1 MRDMTQ
7 VYPGRAGAT
16 VPTAPAGLVELVGEC
31 LTQPPEAERPVI
43 VLLGPRGSGA
53 SDAHGA
59 LMARF
64 GTDQAPFAYLNF
76 GSEQPL
82 RPRYA
87 LGLIARQL
95 ERKLARYRV
104 SRFPRLTLGLL
115 ASDSDIGDLGTVPL
129 RDQRRQLHRRL
140 SHFEDRTFENY
151 GDYLSGFLQVGRSA
165 LGLPAGI
172 PSVFEDMVMGA
183 ARDGARMV
191 SGLLSRHRFTES
203 ARWYAAHRLTGGSN
217 PWDAV
222 IELNHWRLGS
232 AENVEK
238 LEQIL
243 FAAFLEDLRRNA
255 ELSFAPGS
263 YLLLLDGCHT
273 EHGRRFLQLLLTTR
287 EDTWAATRSLGSPTA
302 PTGDPLTVVASTN
315 RWLPGWG
322 PPSGEPWG
330 WSVRTPDHAGLS
342 DWRRRRPPGSGAY
355 WYPLRLRDLTL
366 DEVRTRLSDRPQRD
380 PALAPFVHRLTCGL
394 PRAVQQVLTLLDQA
408 DLPAGS
414 GHERAVWLR
423 RLPERTLPGPIHPA
437 RLGRQ
442 DGRQQGGGRTGAGR
456 QEAQQDG
463 RQDGDGPGRRTSAD
477 RPPLPAGDEGVRL
490 VEAALDPLLDGFD
503 AAERATLEA
512 CAATPDL
519 SVGCQVFGEGAG
531 SARAEPSG
539 SLFTKAHA
547 GFLLAHGHPDDRPV
561 LHPWP
566 RRLLLWRLAE
576 RPGDWEAAHQRLSDH
591 YTAEGQPVRAMYHR
605 LALQQIGAVTEFLV
619 RRLESVDTPR
629 WVAEFNTVTAAP
641 TRVPL
646 EKVYRDLLGPLTR
659 SLSAAETPL
668 EAAVRGLLVA
678 RWLWNDPLVD
688 PEMRLGPTLAA
699 RFERLSEEHPRGE
712 SLHLLNEAER
722 YRSWIHPQT
731 WIEEG

>member
-1 MRDMTQ
+1 MTQ
-7 VYPGRAGAT
+7 AYQGGAGST
-16 VPTAPAGLVELVGEC
+16 IPTGPAGLVGLVGEC
-31 LTQPPEAERPVI
+31 LALPPEAERPVI

-53 SDAHGA
+53 SEAHGA

-115 ASDSDIGDLGTVPL
+115 VSDSDIGDLGTVPL
-129 RDQRRQLHRRL
+129 RDQRRQLHRRVGR
-140 SHFEDRTFENY
+140 FEDRTFDNY
-151 GDYLSGFLQVGRSA
+151 GDYLSGFLQVGGSA

-172 PSVFEDMVMGA
+172 PAVFEDMVMGA

-191 SGLLSRHRFTES
+191 SGLLSRHRFAES
-203 ARWYAAHRLTGGSN
+203 ARWYAGHRLTGGSN

-222 IELNHWRLGS
+222 VELNHWRRGS
-232 AENVEK
+232 AEDTEK
-238 LEQIL
+238 LDLIL

-255 ELSFAPGS
+255 ELSFAPCS

-273 EHGRRFLQLLLTTR
+273 EHGRRFLQLLLATR
-287 EDTWAATRSLGSPTA
+287 EDTWAAARGAGLPESA
-302 PTGDPLTVVASTN
+302 AGDPLTVVASTN
-315 RWLPGWG
+315 KWLPGWG

-330 WSVRTPDHAGLS
+330 WTVQPPDHAGLS
-342 DWRRRRPPGSGAY
+342 DWRERRPPGSGAH

-408 DLPAGS
+408 DLPASG
-414 GHERAVWLR
+414 GHERAAWLR
-423 RLPERTLPGPIHPA
+423 RLPERTVPVRTLPARTPPQRTVPGPP
-437 RLGRQ
+437 RPG
-442 DGRQQGGGRTGAGR
+442 
-456 QEAQQDG
+456 
-463 RQDGDGPGRRTSAD
+463 GPGRYGAGPGGP
-477 RPPLPAGDEGVRL
+477 RPTPAPPPAPGEVGVPLVD
-490 VEAALDPLLDGFD
+490 AALGPLLDGFD
-503 AAERATLEA
+503 ETERATLER

-519 SVGCQVFGEGAG
+519 SVGCQVFGEGSG
-531 SARAEPSG
+531 PARGAEASG
-539 SLFTKAHA
+539 SLFTKAHT
-547 GFLLAHGHPDDRPV
+547 GFLLAHGRPGDRPV

-576 RPGDWEAAHQRLSDH
+576 RPADWAAAHQRLSDH

-605 LALQQIGAVTEFLV
+605 LALHEIDEVTDFLA
-619 RRLESVDTPR
+619 RRLEAVDTSR
-629 WVAEFNTVTAAP
+629 WVAELNTVSSAP
-641 TRVPL
+641 NRVPKD
-646 EKVYRDLLGPLTR
+646 KVYRDLLGPLTH
-659 SLSAAETPL
+659 SSSATGAPL

-678 RWLWNDPLVD
+678 RWLWKDPLVD
-688 PEMRLGPTLAA
+688 PEMRLGPALAA
-699 RFERLSEEHPRGE
+699 RFERLSQEHPRGE

-731 WIEEG
+731 WAEEG